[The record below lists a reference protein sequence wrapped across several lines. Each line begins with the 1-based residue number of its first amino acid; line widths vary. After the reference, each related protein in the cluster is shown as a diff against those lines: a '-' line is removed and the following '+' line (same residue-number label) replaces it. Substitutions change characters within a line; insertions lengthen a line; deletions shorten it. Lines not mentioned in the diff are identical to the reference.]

1 MGWLDRLLG
10 GAASPQVLPERV
22 RDSATFRRMVIES
35 DRPVIVD
42 VWSPSCGPCKK
53 LEPVLIDVATRYA
66 GKVRV
71 VEIATVDADPM
82 LLARLDVRST
92 PTLLVFD
99 RGEELGR
106 STGYRPA
113 SWFDQMIEAE
123 LLRGARG

>member
-1 MGWLDRLLG
+1 MGFFDRLLG
-10 GAASPQVLPERV
+10 GPAKAPVLPERV
-22 RDSATFRRMVIES
+22 RDSATFRRMVLES
-35 DRPVIVD
+35 EQPVIVD

-66 GKVRV
+66 GKVRI
-71 VEIATVDADPM
+71 VEIATADADPM
-82 LLARLDVRST
+82 LLARLDVRAT

-123 LLRGARG
+123 LLGD

>member
-10 GAASPQVLPERV
+10 GGGDAARVLPDRV
-22 RDSATFRRMVIES
+22 RDLRTYRRVVLES
-35 DRPVIVD
+35 QLPVIVD

-71 VEIATVDADPM
+71 AEIGTDAEPALLAEIA
-82 LLARLDVRST
+82 VRAT

-99 RGEELGR
+99 GGKEIGR
-106 STGYRPA
+106 SVGYRPA
-113 SWFDQMIEAE
+113 SWFDEMIAAE
-123 LLRGARG
+123 LS

>member
-10 GAASPQVLPERV
+10 GAEAARVLPERV
-22 RDSATFRRMVIES
+22 RDVASYRRVVLGS
-35 DRPVIVD
+35 KLPVIVD

-71 VEIATVDADPM
+71 AEIGTDAEPA
-82 LLARLDVRST
+82 LLAELAVRAT

-99 RGEELGR
+99 AGKELGR
-106 STGYRPA
+106 SVGYRPA
-113 SWFDQMIEAE
+113 SWFDEMIAKEFSSAS
-123 LLRGARG
+123 GG